1 MAKKVTDKQNTVNQD
16 SIREERIYQS
26 EKNRIEMNENSSK
39 RRTRRKIIDGIG
51 MIVTGRRKEGVRVL
65 RRAVRERSED
75 QVRNSVEGIANDAI
89 HNACKKQ
96 QGVGA
101 QIPGEQP
108 GMQQAGIENWSTGM
122 EYQTGTKTDTA
133 RAIPPSREGSNGLTV
148 DQLTELNK
156 LKNTDPE
163 KYKEEMQR
171 IFGTGKAAGQ
181 KQEMNIVN
189 NEKHGLKL

>member
-1 MAKKVTDKQNTVNQD
+1 MAKKVTDRQNTVNQD

-51 MIVTGRRKEGVRVL
+51 MIVTGRGKEGVRVL

-89 HNACKKQ
+89 HNASKKQ
-96 QGVGA
+96 QRVRT

-108 GMQQAGIENWSTGM
+108 GMQQPGIVNRSTGM
-122 EYQTGTKTDTA
+122 EYQTDTNTDIA

-156 LKNTDPE
+156 LKNTDPK

-171 IFGTGKAAGQ
+171 LFGMGKVPGQ